1 MTSRGQLSIHFQQL
15 IQNFGFIH
23 IYMEYGYVAVCSLYL
38 WCTCLLNVMGV

>member
-23 IYMEYGYVAVCSLYL
+23 IYIWSTDTLLSVHYIYGVLVC
-38 WCTCLLNVMGV
+38 